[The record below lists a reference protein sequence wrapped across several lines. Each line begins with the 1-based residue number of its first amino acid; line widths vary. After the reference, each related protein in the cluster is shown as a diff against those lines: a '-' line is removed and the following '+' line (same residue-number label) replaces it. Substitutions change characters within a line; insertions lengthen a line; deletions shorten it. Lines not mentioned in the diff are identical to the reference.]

1 MGHVFLQGM
10 RDGAFQLFKDINQA
24 LTFSCFKG
32 AVYGVC
38 GGLSQRWYLLGGKAR
53 VEDCG

>member
-38 GGLSQRWYLLGGKAR
+38 GGLSQRWLLGGKAR